1 MSCLAFLRF
10 GRTMHVA
17 CIQNHHGQV
26 QATFLDII
34 IYIYTYLDIQII
46 SAHYRVLACFYWNE
60 IDRDVCICEY
70 IYIYMYTYGHVS
82 SRGCPKSFNLGLFF
96 LGFGHPSL

>member
-1 MSCLAFLRF
+1 M
-10 GRTMHVA
+10 
-17 CIQNHHGQV
+17 
-26 QATFLDII
+26 
-34 IYIYTYLDIQII
+34 DIQII

-96 LGFGHPSL
+96 WVSGTPLFDMKCKYIRLHLLYDKVGLEDKADKSRLKT